1 MREPP
6 AFDKVRDEIE
16 QFASRRAQVDFVTK
30 LRADAKIE
38 RLDKP
43 AEPKK

>member
-1 MREPP
+1 VPCETRI
-6 AFDKVRDEIE
+6 VR
-16 QFASRRAQVDFVTK
+16 SRKAQVDLVAK

-38 RLDKP
+38 RLDKA

>member
-1 MREPP
+1 VRE
-6 AFDKVRDEIE
+6 EIE
-16 QFASRRAQVDFVTK
+16 QFATRKAQVDYVTK